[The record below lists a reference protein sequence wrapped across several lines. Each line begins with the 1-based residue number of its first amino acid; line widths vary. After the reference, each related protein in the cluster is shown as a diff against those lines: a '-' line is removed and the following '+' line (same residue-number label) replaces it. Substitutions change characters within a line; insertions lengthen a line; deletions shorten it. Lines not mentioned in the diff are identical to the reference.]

1 MMAVSRGFVCVGSDQ
16 LNAIIT
22 HQSAHAAVTYK
33 QANLL
38 QFLHHPWSAIT
49 AKAEMVSGLCRGTVV
64 ARERYRRLP
73 RPDEPL
79 FLLHLTS
86 IIRAKE
92 MTIAVNRQ

>member
-1 MMAVSRGFVCVGSDQ
+1 MISHIVIRSINEV
-16 LNAIIT
+16 LNIELHGRLAKILDPTDLFPNMRI
-22 HQSAHAAVTYK
+22 SA
-33 QANLL
+33 
-38 QFLHHPWSAIT
+38 
-49 AKAEMVSGLCRGTVV
+49 SGGTVV
-64 ARERYRRLP
+64 ARERYHRSP